1 MSKNNLFL
9 TSNEADKKSYVE
21 MMEATVKAVASAMDH
36 PHAYAG
42 MGPYE
47 LREAVHT
54 DELLPAR
61 GCRFDEILD
70 DIKAKI
76 LPNLAGSSS
85 SVWTASRSS

>member
-54 DELLPAR
+54 DELLPAK
-61 GCRFDEILD
+61 GCSFDEILD

-76 LPNLAGSSS
+76 LPNLVRPMS
-85 SVWTASRSS
+85 TN